1 MLVEIVASN
10 IVAGKEWQ
18 DKDYCEYYI
27 DKHWKGWERDVKDLY
42 HLGKGSKMKKKT
54 KWIFHL
60 SWDGRGGALTGY
72 FLHKKHWL

>member
-18 DKDYCEYYI
+18 DKDYCEYYS

-42 HLGKGSKMKKKT
+42 HLGKGSKMKKKLNESST
-54 KWIFHL
+54 WVGTEGGGGLWRAIF
-60 SWDGRGGALTGY
+60 
-72 FLHKKHWL
+72 